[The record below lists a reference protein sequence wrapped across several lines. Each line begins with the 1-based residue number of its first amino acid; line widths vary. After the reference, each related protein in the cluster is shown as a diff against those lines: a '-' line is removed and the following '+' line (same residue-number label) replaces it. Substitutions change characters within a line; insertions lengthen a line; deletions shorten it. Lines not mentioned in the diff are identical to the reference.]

1 MNIERLKKE
10 IDMQTRNGRTEVY
23 IRLADI
29 KELVDDLEGT
39 YGDNRM
45 LIEADYIEELIAKY
59 EEKHK
64 NSFKE
69 SLKVKKPVESWE
81 TKLTSFDETGFT
93 FEPVNEER

>member
-10 IDMQTRNGRTEVY
+10 IEHQTRNGRTEVY
-23 IRLADI
+23 IRLEDI
-29 KELVDDLEGT
+29 KELIDGLEGK

-45 LIEADYIEELIAKY
+45 LIEADYIEELIAEY

-64 NSFKE
+64 NNFKE
-69 SLKVKKPVESWE
+69 SLKVKKTIEHWD
-81 TKLTSFDETGFT
+81 TKLTDFNETGFT

>member
-29 KELVDDLEGT
+29 KELVEGLEGT

-45 LIEADYIEELIAKY
+45 LIEADYIEKLITEY

-64 NSFKE
+64 NNFKE
-69 SLKVKKPVESWE
+69 SLKVKKPVEHWN
-81 TKLTSFDETGFT
+81 TKLTDFNEKGFT
-93 FEPVNEER
+93 FEPIER